1 VSECEPSSRLRRLL
15 VVDAAGAALTAA
27 ITLGFLASGVVQSGV
42 PSIAWWVLGGVAMGL
57 AVLGAIT
64 LWRQWPPALQLRRL
78 AAANLAYALASL
90 LLVGTFRDTVTFI
103 AAAYVMVEALVL
115 VILAS
120 VEWRASA
127 RVG

>member
-1 VSECEPSSRLRRLL
+1 MSEREPSSRLRRLL
-15 VVDAAGAALTAA
+15 AIDAAGAAFTAA

-57 AVLGAIT
+57 AALGAMA
-64 LWRQWPPALQLRRL
+64 LWRQWPSAPQLRRL

-90 LLVGTFRDTVTFI
+90 LLVGTFRDTVTII
-103 AAAYVMVEALVL
+103 AVAYVVVEAWVL

-120 VEWRASA
+120 VEWRESA

>member
-1 VSECEPSSRLRRLL
+1 MSECEPSSRQRRLL
-15 VVDAAGAALTAA
+15 AIDAAGAALTAA
-27 ITLGFLASGVVQSGV
+27 ITLGLLASGVVQSGV

-64 LWRQWPPALQLRRL
+64 LWRQWSPAPQLRRL
-78 AAANLAYALASL
+78 AFANLAYALASL
-90 LLVGTFRDTVTFI
+90 IAVWAFRDTVTFI

-120 VEWRASA
+120 VEWRESS

>member
-1 VSECEPSSRLRRLL
+1 MSEREPSSRLRRLL
-15 VVDAAGAALTAA
+15 AIDAAGAAFTAA
-27 ITLGFLASGVVQSGV
+27 ITLGFLARGVVQSGV

-57 AVLGAIT
+57 AVFGAFA
-64 LWRQWPPALQLRRL
+64 LWRQWPPAPQLWRL

-90 LLVGTFRDTVTFI
+90 LLVGTFRDTVTI
-103 AAAYVMVEALVL
+103 VAVAYVIVEALVL

-120 VEWRASA
+120 VEWRESA

>member
-1 VSECEPSSRLRRLL
+1 MSEREPSSRLRRLL
-15 VVDAAGAALTAA
+15 AIDAAGAALTAA

-57 AVLGAIT
+57 AVLGAMA
-64 LWRQWPPALQLRRL
+64 LWRRWPPAPQLRRL

-90 LLVGTFRDTVTFI
+90 LLVGTFRDTVTII
-103 AAAYVMVEALVL
+103 AVAYVVVEAWVL

-120 VEWRASA
+120 VEWRESA

>member
-1 VSECEPSSRLRRLL
+1 MSEREPSSRLRRLL
-15 VVDAAGAALTAA
+15 AIDAAGAALTAA
-27 ITLGFLASGVVQSGV
+27 ITLVLLASGVVQSGV

-57 AVLGAIT
+57 AVLGAMA
-64 LWRQWPPALQLRRL
+64 LWRQWPPAPQLRRL

-103 AAAYVMVEALVL
+103 AAAYLMVDALVL

-120 VEWRASA
+120 VEWREFA

>member
-1 VSECEPSSRLRRLL
+1 MSEREPSSRLRRLL
-15 VVDAAGAALTAA
+15 AIDAAGAALTAA
-27 ITLGFLASGVVQSGV
+27 ITLGLLASGVVQSGV

-57 AVLGAIT
+57 AVLGAFA

-90 LLVGTFRDTVTFI
+90 VLVGMFRDTVTI
-103 AAAYVMVEALVL
+103 VAVGYVIVEALVL

-120 VEWRASA
+120 IEWRESA

>member
-1 VSECEPSSRLRRLL
+1 MSEREPSSRLRRLL
-15 VVDAAGAALTAA
+15 AIDAAGAAFTAA

-57 AVLGAIT
+57 ALFGAVA

-90 LLVGTFRDTVTFI
+90 LLVGMFRDTVTI
-103 AAAYVMVEALVL
+103 VAVGYVIVEALVL

-120 VEWRASA
+120 IEWRESA
-127 RVG
+127 RVA

>member
-1 VSECEPSSRLRRLL
+1 MSEREPSSRLRRLL
-15 VVDAAGAALTAA
+15 AIDAAGAAFTAA

-57 AVLGAIT
+57 AVLGAMA
-64 LWRQWPPALQLRRL
+64 LWRRWPPAPQMRRL

-90 LLVGTFRDTVTFI
+90 LLVGTFRDTVTII
-103 AAAYVMVEALVL
+103 AVAYVVVEVWVLLAL
-115 VILAS
+115 AA
-120 VEWRASA
+120 VEWRESA

>member
-1 VSECEPSSRLRRLL
+1 MSEREPSSRLRRLL
-15 VVDAAGAALTAA
+15 AIDACGALLTAA
-27 ITLGFLASGVVQSGV
+27 ITLGLLASGIVASGV

-57 AVLGAIT
+57 AVLGAFA
-64 LWRQWPPALQLRRL
+64 LWRQWPPAPQLRRL

-90 LLVGTFRDTVTFI
+90 LLVGTFRDTVTII
-103 AAAYVMVEALVL
+103 AVAYVVVEAWVL

-120 VEWRASA
+120 VEWRESA